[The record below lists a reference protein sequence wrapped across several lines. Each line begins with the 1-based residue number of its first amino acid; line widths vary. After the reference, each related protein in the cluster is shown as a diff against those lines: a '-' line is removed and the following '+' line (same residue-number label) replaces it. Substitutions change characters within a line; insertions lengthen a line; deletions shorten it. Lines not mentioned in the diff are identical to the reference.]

1 MAEFVE
7 HTTDVD
13 GMLDRMTHAQ
23 FDEWCAKDVIEPIG
37 SRGTNDILTK
47 LAMMIAG
54 FLGQEDV
61 SPSAFAWWMQSK
73 KDEPVDDDVAIAALE
88 AIGARKS

>member
-1 MAEFVE
+1 ME

-13 GMLDRMTHAQ
+13 GMLDRMTHEQ
-23 FDEWCAKDVIEPIG
+23 FDEWCAKDLIEPIG
-37 SRGTNDILTK
+37 TRGTNEILTR
-47 LAMMIAG
+47 LAMMVAG

-61 SPSAFAWWMQSK
+61 SPSAFAWWMESK
-73 KDEPVDDDVAIAALE
+73 RDKPVDDDVAIAALE